1 MMTPED
7 RNQLDEL
14 SRLNN
19 EFANLQ
25 RELAKKNVELTRLNE
40 VKNRIVGVAAH
51 DLRNPLGVILS
62 YARFL
67 ESDTA
72 DPLSPAHRRFVAIIH
87 RTSEFMLRLV
97 TDLLDVTAIE
107 AGKLTLDRQPTDLGR
122 LTRDNVTLNAVLAN
136 RKDITLVLEP
146 HPAIPEASLDRGKIE
161 QVLNNLIGNAVKFSH
176 RGRPVRVSITPDPAG
191 RTVTVAIQ
199 DEGQGIPEE
208 DLAKLFKPFGK
219 TSVRATGGEQSTGLG
234 LAIVR
239 NIVEGHG
246 GRITVESKVGEGS
259 RFAFTLPLLVETVAG
274 PSLVTPARARILVA
288 DDNPV
293 NQKIAL
299 IQLKK
304 LGVPA
309 DVVGT
314 GREAVVAV
322 ARERYDLV
330 LMDCEMP
337 DLDGFE
343 ATRAIREA
351 EGGGRRTLIVAM
363 TAGARAEDR
372 QRCLDAGMDDY
383 LTKPTSIESIGQV
396 IAKWI
401 GAAVAAE

>member
-1 MMTPED
+1 MNPDE
-7 RNQLDEL
+7 RSQLDEF

-25 RELAKKNVELTRLNE
+25 RKMAKKNVELGKLNE

-62 YARFL
+62 YAEFL

-72 DPLSPAHRRFVAIIH
+72 NPLSPAHRHFVAVIR
-87 RTSEFMLRLV
+87 RTSEFMLGLV

-107 AGKLTLDRQPTDLGR
+107 AGNLTLDRQPTDLGR

-146 HPAIPEASLDRGKIE
+146 YPAIPEAALDRGKIE

-176 RGRPVRVSITPDPAG
+176 RGRTVRVTITPDAAAG
-191 RTVTVAIQ
+191 WVTVAVR
-199 DEGQGIPEE
+199 DEGQGIPEA

-219 TSVRATGGEQSTGLG
+219 TSVLSTGGEQSTGLG
-234 LAIVR
+234 LAIVL

-246 GRITVESKVGEGS
+246 GRISVESKVGEGS
-259 RFAFTLPLLVETVAG
+259 TFAFTLPMPVEAG
-274 PSLVTPARARILVA
+274 PAPALVTPANARILVA
-288 DDNPV
+288 DDNAV
-293 NQKIAL
+293 NQKIAM
-299 IQLKK
+299 IQLQK

-314 GREAVVAV
+314 GREAVHAV
-322 ARERYDLV
+322 ARDRYDLV

-351 EGGGRRTLIVAM
+351 EGGGRRTPIVAM
-363 TAGARAEDR
+363 TASARAEDR

-401 GAAVAAE
+401 GAAVAPE

>member
-1 MMTPED
+1 MKPDD
-7 RNQLDEL
+7 RSHLEEF

-25 RELAKKNVELTRLNE
+25 REMAKKNVELAKLSE
-40 VKNRIVGVAAH
+40 LKNRMIGVVAH
-51 DLRNPLGVILS
+51 DLRSPLGVILG
-62 YARFL
+62 YAECL

-72 DPLSPAHRRFVAIIH
+72 DPLSAEHRHFVATI
-87 RTSEFMLRLV
+87 RKSSEFMLRLV

-122 LTRDNVTLNAVLAN
+122 LTRDNVVLNAVLAS
-136 RKDITLVLEP
+136 RKEITLILEP
-146 HPAIPEASLDRGKIE
+146 YTAIPEAALDRGKIE

-176 RGRPVRVSITPDPAG
+176 RGRTVRVTITPDAAEG
-191 RTVTVAIQ
+191 YVTVAVE
-199 DEGQGIPEE
+199 DEGQGIPEA

-219 TSVRATGGEQSTGLG
+219 TSVRATSGEQSTGLG

-246 GRITVESKVGEGS
+246 GRITVTSKVGAGS
-259 RFAFTLPLLVETVAG
+259 RFAFTLPMPVAAG
-274 PSLVTPARARILVA
+274 PAPSLVMPANARILVA
-288 DDNPV
+288 DDNAV
-293 NQKIAL
+293 NQKIAV
-299 IQLKK
+299 IQLQK
-304 LGVPA
+304 LGLQA

-314 GREAVVAV
+314 GRDALDAV

-351 EGGGRRTLIVAM
+351 EAGGRRIPIVAM
-363 TAGARAEDR
+363 TANAGAEDR

-383 LTKPTSIESIGQV
+383 LTKPRPSNRSPG
-396 IAKWI
+396 
-401 GAAVAAE
+401 